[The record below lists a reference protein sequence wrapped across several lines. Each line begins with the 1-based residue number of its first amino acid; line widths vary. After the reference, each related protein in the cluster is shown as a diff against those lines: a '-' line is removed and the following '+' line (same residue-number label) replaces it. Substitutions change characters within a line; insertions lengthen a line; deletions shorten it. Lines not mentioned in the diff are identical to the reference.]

1 MSSIGN
7 EVLDTALNNI
17 NSTGASDVVDLATQA
32 LLKLKYKAAMDL
44 AVKGLYDIPRSTLP
58 LDSDNMCGK
67 ISLRHTTCGKYGRDA
82 VPFAVIYIQAWFEL
96 ENRVGHIRTA
106 TELEEFEQASIFIP
120 LYYLKHLR
128 SAMPFLVSVVWLK
141 SILALGKLQEG
152 KKEILNYLQ
161 TPEARLY
168 MQGHWEAVV
177 KREGPIT
184 ADCSVVSSPKA
195 RYGEFIEILCLNV
208 LVPLGEKS
216 VAFSYLSTDV
226 SIGDKKKLA
235 IYKTIQNMPEIKPR
249 KLYTRIPT
257 LESKKNEDNNIETKH
272 GETNDKVK
280 HLVAEELLEDEP
292 ISDEDVKILVL
303 SIVGVGIVA
312 GVGYFAYRRRR
323 NFLDNVSYGIRQFTR
338 LLAGNQGSSIL

>member
-7 EVLDTALNNI
+7 EVLDTARSNI
-17 NSTGASDVVDLATQA
+17 DSICASDVDLATQA
-32 LLKLKYKAAMDL
+32 LLKRKYKAAMDL
-44 AVKGLYDIPRSTLP
+44 AVKGLHSIPRSALS
-58 LDSDNMCGK
+58 LDSHNMCGK

-82 VPFAVIYIQAWFEL
+82 VSFAVIYIQAWFEL
-96 ENRVGHIRTA
+96 ENRVAHIRTA
-106 TELEEFEQASIFIP
+106 TELEEFEQAIIFIP
-120 LYYLKHLR
+120 LYYLHHLR

-161 TPEARLY
+161 TAEARLY
-168 MQGHWEAVV
+168 MQGHWEAVL

-184 ADCSVVSSPKA
+184 ADSSITLSPKA
-195 RYGEFIEILCLNV
+195 RYGELIEILCLNI
-208 LVPLGEKS
+208 LIPLGEKS
-216 VAFSYLSTDV
+216 VALSYLSTDV

-249 KLYTRIPT
+249 KVYSSAPT
-257 LESKKNEDNNIETKH
+257 LKRKKNEDNNIETKH
-272 GETNDKVK
+272 GETNDEVK
-280 HLVAEELLEDEP
+280 RPLAEEELLEDEP

-303 SIVGVGIVA
+303 SVVGVGIVA

-323 NFLDNVSYGIRQFTR
+323 NFLDSVSYGIRQFTR
-338 LLAGNQGSSIL
+338 LLAGKQGGGIL